1 MKSLHIQFVASCKNK
16 LDCNFGLR
24 KCWFVHK
31 GDIETAFKN
40 AKDDVDYIMM
50 NHDMD
55 KNGETV

>member
-1 MKSLHIQFVASCKNK
+1 MASCKNK

-40 AKDDVDYIMM
+40 TKDDVDYIMM